1 MSPSTNPDSVH
12 MVELE
17 AHRRHV
23 AIALITTVVPSFM
36 LVGLFLV
43 SGQAFWLAPIVMFA
57 LVGALNYF
65 LFESRPVPRKV
76 RLGPGG
82 IWVETREGTVRNHA
96 WSEVR
101 EVRDHVF
108 ALQGRR
114 RMELHFK
121 DDGEPLH
128 LYPYAM
134 ELTMWND
141 RPAGSRF
148 SDHMVVT
155 GVVWDRP
162 MKLARRVLQEHVPGF
177 RG

>member
-1 MSPSTNPDSVH
+1 

-43 SGQAFWLAPIVMFA
+43 SGQAFWLAPIVLFA

-121 DDGEPLH
+121 DDQEPLH

-134 ELTMWND
+134 ELTICND
-141 RPAGSRF
+141 RPAASRF
-148 SDHMVVT
+148 SDHVVVT

-177 RG
+177 RA

>member
-1 MSPSTNPDSVH
+1 MSPGTNPASVH
-12 MVELE
+12 TVELE

-43 SGQAFWLAPIVMFA
+43 SGQAFWLAPIVMFVV
-57 LVGALNYF
+57 VGALNYF

-114 RMELHFK
+114 RTEVHFK
-121 DDGEPLH
+121 GGGEPLH

-134 ELTMWND
+134 ALTMCND
-141 RPAGSRF
+141 RATESRLG
-148 SDHMVVT
+148 DHLAVT

-162 MKLARRVLQEHVPGF
+162 VRLARQVLQEHVPGF
-177 RG
+177 RA